1 MEQGTASTKSRTEV
15 PGKGDRTGRY
25 SDRVTVVIPMFNERE
40 TIGRCLDSLLQQ
52 DYPQELLEIA
62 VVNGMSTDGSREI
75 VAEYA
80 ARHPN
85 IRLYDNPA
93 RLTPTNINVG
103 IRNSQSDVVVIL
115 GSHTTV
121 RPDFIRKNVEYLNE
135 KDVPVVGGTQVNVGN
150 TYLQK
155 AIGLAMGSPFGIAS
169 APYRYVKRP
178 RFVDT
183 VVYAAYRRWLFEKV
197 GYFDETLPISEDAE
211 FNWRIRKAG
220 YKIFY
225 SPDIVSYYYPR
236 KTLPKLAKQFF
247 WYGVQRMNVVRKH
260 LDALKPLHILPPLLL
275 LTGVVLVV
283 LSLAKG
289 HVVTSLWILLAIYVL
304 ASLVASVDL
313 ARKHGWKYLP
323 VLPFAF
329 LTMHLAWAAGALVG
343 LFHRK
348 KPAISPQLS
357 SSLPLNE
364 S

>member
-1 MEQGTASTKSRTEV
+1 MEQERAGTRQKSRGVDKNTDEQ
-15 PGKGDRTGRY
+15 RFR
-25 SDRVTVVIPMFNERE
+25 DRVAVVIPMFNERE
-40 TIGRCLDSLLQQ
+40 SIGRCLDSLLAQ
-52 DYPQELLEIA
+52 DYPQDLLEIA

-75 VAEYA
+75 VADYA

-85 IRLYDNPA
+85 IRVYDNPA

-135 KDVPVVGGTQVNVGN
+135 KDVPVVGGTQVNVGD
-150 TYLQK
+150 TYLQQ
-155 AIGLAMGSPFGIAS
+155 AIGLAMSSPFGIAS

-236 KTLPKLAKQFF
+236 KTLAKLAKQFF

-260 LDALKPLHILPPLLL
+260 PDALKPLHVLPPVVL
-275 LTGVVLVV
+275 LTGLALTVVSVVRGEVVMPLQVLVGGYLLV
-283 LSLAKG
+283 N
-289 HVVTSLWILLAIYVL
+289 LLAS
-304 ASLVASVDL
+304 ADL
-313 ARKHGWKYLP
+313 ARKHGWKYFP
-323 VLPFAF
+323 VLPVAF
-329 LTMHLAWAAGALVG
+329 LTMHLAWATGAIVG
-343 LFHRK
+343 LFYRK
-348 KPAISPQLS
+348 KPAASPNSTAS
-357 SSLPLNE
+357 SNA
-364 S
+364 